1 MGDDGLRPP
10 SSTRIVTFPTS
21 LIVDGVNNFKK
32 YSSKR
37 NDSPWTIRMMN
48 SIQSWTSGF
57 FNLFRRR
64 SSSFGSN
71 YLQTLY
77 RPEKWQLDNPYIVD
91 RKNDI
96 YTEPRLTTTET
107 TTEKEENEIID
118 ETNYWRKMK
127 NFSTSSNSKNKTYH
141 WRSFPILSNQR
152 SGVETGYWVPGA
164 PGPLVWGD
172 LTGKLEEAQ
181 KSYLKKYPT
190 KHNITSRDP

>member
-1 MGDDGLRPP
+1 MR
-10 SSTRIVTFPTS
+10 
-21 LIVDGVNNFKK
+21 
-32 YSSKR
+32 
-37 NDSPWTIRMMN
+37 

-64 SSSFGSN
+64 SFSFGSN

-96 YTEPRLTTTET
+96 YSEPVYSGSQPRVSVVRNINLPSTYDDSSWRPVTEPRLTTTET

-118 ETNYWRKMK
+118 ETNYWRKLK
-127 NFSTSSNSKNKTYH
+127 NFSTSSNSKIKTYH

>member
-1 MGDDGLRPP
+1 
-10 SSTRIVTFPTS
+10 
-21 LIVDGVNNFKK
+21 
-32 YSSKR
+32 
-37 NDSPWTIRMMN
+37 MMR

-64 SSSFGSN
+64 SFSFGSN

-96 YTEPRLTTTET
+96 YSEPVYSGSQPRVSVVRNINLPSTYDDSSWRPVTEPRLTTTET

-118 ETNYWRKMK
+118 ETNYWRKLK

-152 SGVETGYWVPGA
+152 SGGTKFYFCF
-164 PGPLVWGD
+164 LVH
-172 LTGKLEEAQ
+172 E
-181 KSYLKKYPT
+181 
-190 KHNITSRDP
+190 IVCV